1 MNELAVI
8 RQVIASTETAR
19 NLKNLYNT
27 LTFTALNRRLIV
39 TPVNCVTCLGVN
51 IQAGCKP
58 NIHTKSKS

>member
-51 IQAGCKP
+51 IQAGC
-58 NIHTKSKS
+58 